1 MKRLFAVL
9 FVLVLASNFSFAQKG
24 QRLKKL
30 VSKKSDISATLPLS
44 VVEIPTGTFVMGDEA
59 DTSTV
64 LKKELSKPVLISG
77 FYLSQT
83 EITNAQYKEFVHWV
97 RDSIAAR
104 TLGGEYVTI
113 IAGDTAVNWKA
124 ASKINYSDP
133 QIMSQLG
140 DLLMD
145 PSKTINNK
153 RTIDPQK
160 LVYLLQGF
168 NYQEAAKKENKDKA
182 PVNLF
187 TNILFPFIL
196 IHCRGCGISAILTTS
211 RWRWA
216 ISAVPNFKIIRLL
229 V

>member
-168 NYQEAAKKENKDKA
+168 NYQEAAKK
-182 PVNLF
+182 
-187 TNILFPFIL
+187 
-196 IHCRGCGISAILTTS
+196 R
-211 RWRWA
+211 
-216 ISAVPNFKIIRLL
+216 IRTKPQ
-229 V
+229 